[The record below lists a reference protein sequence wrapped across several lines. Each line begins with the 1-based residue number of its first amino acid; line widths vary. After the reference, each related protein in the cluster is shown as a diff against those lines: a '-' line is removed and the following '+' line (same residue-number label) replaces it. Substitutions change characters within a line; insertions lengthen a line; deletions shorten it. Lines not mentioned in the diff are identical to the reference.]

1 MKKKFKKNVLVIV
14 AHPDDETI
22 WMGGTLLKM
31 KEKKNSNVTLICL
44 CRKND
49 KDRFPKFQKAC
60 KALKINGYIL
70 DLDDFEKG
78 YFKKIS
84 NFEII
89 KRILSITK
97 KKNYDFLFSHGENGE
112 YGHIRHKEIHNA
124 VEEMLDKKL
133 LKAKK
138 VFFFSYLPKK
148 NNFQGYAIYNS
159 NADKLIKL
167 NSNQLLMKKNIIKN
181 IYRYSEGG
189 FEEKSSGKIE
199 SFNIKKQIQ
208 N

>member
-1 MKKKFKKNVLVIV
+1 VLVIV

-22 WMGGTLLKM
+22 WMGGALLKI
-31 KEKKNSNVTLICL
+31 KEKRNSNVTLLCL
-44 CRKND
+44 CRKSD
-49 KDRFPKFQKAC
+49 KDRYPKFQKTC
-60 KALKINGYIL
+60 KILNVRGYIS

-84 NFEII
+84 SQEII
-89 KRILSITK
+89 KRILKIINSK
-97 KKNYDFLFSHGENGE
+97 KYDLIFTHGKNGE

-124 VEEMLDKKL
+124 VEEMLNKKL

-167 NSNQLLMKKNIIKN
+167 NSNQLLMKKKIIKN
-181 IYRYSEGG
+181 IYCYPEKG
-189 FEEKSSGKIE
+189 FEEKSSGEIE
-199 SFNIKKQIQ
+199 AFDIYYKN
-208 N
+208 